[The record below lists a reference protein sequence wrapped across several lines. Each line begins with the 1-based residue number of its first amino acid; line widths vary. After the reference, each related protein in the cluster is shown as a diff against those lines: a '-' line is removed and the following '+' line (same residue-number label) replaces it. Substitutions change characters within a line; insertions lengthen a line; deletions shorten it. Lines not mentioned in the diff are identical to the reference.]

1 MSEAEISQELTLAT
15 ELFDL
20 SLADIEKITVNAV
33 KDSFASYHDRVDLI
47 YRSILS
53 TVAILFAEL
62 NALVFSGEF
71 TQPHSS

>member
-1 MSEAEISQELTLAT
+1 MSETEISQELTLAT

-53 TVAILFAEL
+53 TVAILFAAGLAGIETDPMY
-62 NALVFSGEF
+62 A
-71 TQPHSS
+71 TPYP